1 MMKSRLTNT
10 GLKPIRQLAL
20 GGALGL
26 IGLATLLPGAA
37 RAQDSGDNTLF
48 GSVLKGLGIGGE
60 NHIEYHE
67 RPPLV
72 VPPTRELPPPQTAGT
87 ARGPNW
93 PADPKSAARKKGD
106 QIRDLD
112 KLPVPE
118 RAAAPSMVPG
128 GPDTTAAVPP
138 SQPAGSGGFFGNL
151 FSSSERPAATPM
163 PTTPA
168 RNSLIQPPLDYEAPA
183 PSQPY
188 GSATPAAPAKT
199 TPESALQTQPGSPG
213 L

>member
-1 MMKSRLTNT
+1 MMESRPMKTVW
-10 GLKPIRQLAL
+10 KPIRQLAL
-20 GGALGL
+20 GGVLELIALT
-26 IGLATLLPGAA
+26 AMAPGAA
-37 RAQDSGDNTLF
+37 RAQDSGDNSLF
-48 GSVLKGLGIGGE
+48 GSVLKGLGLGGE
-60 NHIEYHE
+60 NRIEYHE

-72 VPPTRELPPPQTAGT
+72 VPPTRELPPPQTTAT
-87 ARGPNW
+87 ARDPNW

-118 RAAAPSMVPG
+118 RAAAPA
-128 GPDTTAAVPP
+128 GPDTTATIPP
-138 SQPAGSGGFFGNL
+138 ATSGGFFGNL
-151 FSSSERPAATPM
+151 FSSSERPAAGPM
-163 PTTPA
+163 PATPA
-168 RNSLIQPPLDYEAPA
+168 RKSLIQPPLDYEAPA

-188 GSATPAAPAKT
+188 GTATPAAPAKT